1 MTCQTVKRTATSAT
15 HGQEFLILGALCRAG
30 EEVTHTYNMDNER
43 NDYALI
49 NYFFLQRLD
58 QPRLCAID
66 LPDGHLDASFAEF
79 DDHYLPRDKAGIL
92 VCPPFQMACS
102 AAMT

>member
-1 MTCQTVKRTATSAT
+1 M
-15 HGQEFLILGALCRAG
+15 
-30 EEVTHTYNMDNER
+30 THTYNMDNER

-58 QPRLCAID
+58 PSRLCAID
-66 LPDGHLDASFAEF
+66 LPEGHLDQSFPEY

-92 VCPPFQMACS
+92 VWSHPSAWCS
-102 AAMT
+102 ALQWP